1 MIPVDCVATSY
12 MQGVGG
18 RKSGKVIIW
27 AWYIVSLRWLFT
39 EPRIDRQIGS

>member
-1 MIPVDCVATSY
+1 MMPVDCVATSC

-18 RKSGKVIIW
+18 RKSGRIVFW

>member
-1 MIPVDCVATSY
+1 MMPVDCVATSY

-18 RKSGKVIIW
+18 RKSGKIVFW
-27 AWYIVSLRWLFT
+27 ARDIVSLHWLFT